1 MNTEFLAATE
11 KTDVD
16 QIQKL
21 LQLLKKAQ
29 RLGLSFDIGNAY
41 IRRDYIEQQNA
52 LNAEIDAITRE
63 LTAWDS
69 TTNQSRAAAQFG
81 TSWQPYF

>member
-1 MNTEFLAATE
+1 MNTEFLSATE
-11 KTDVD
+11 KTDAE

-29 RLGLSFDIGNAY
+29 RLALSFDIGNAY

-52 LNAEIDAITRE
+52 LNAEIDAIARE
-63 LTAWDS
+63 LTA
-69 TTNQSRAAAQFG
+69 
-81 TSWQPYF
+81 

>member
-1 MNTEFLAATE
+1 MNTEFFAATE
-11 KTDVD
+11 KTDSE

-29 RLGLSFDIGNAY
+29 RLGLSFDHRTIGNAY
-41 IRRDYIEQQNA
+41 IRRAYIEQQNA

-63 LTAWDS
+63 LTA
-69 TTNQSRAAAQFG
+69 
-81 TSWQPYF
+81 

>member
-1 MNTEFLAATE
+1 MTSKIFAATE
-11 KTDVD
+11 KTDAE

-41 IRRDYIEQQNA
+41 IRRDYIDQQTA
-52 LNAEIDAITRE
+52 LNAEIDAITKE
-63 LTAWDS
+63 LTA
-69 TTNQSRAAAQFG
+69 
-81 TSWQPYF
+81 

>member
-1 MNTEFLAATE
+1 MTLKIFAATE
-11 KTDVD
+11 KTDSE

-52 LNAEIDAITRE
+52 LNAEIDAITKE
-63 LTAWDS
+63 LKA
-69 TTNQSRAAAQFG
+69 
-81 TSWQPYF
+81 

>member
-1 MNTEFLAATE
+1 MTLKIFAATE
-11 KTDVD
+11 KTDAEQV
-16 QIQKL
+16 QKL

-52 LNAEIDAITRE
+52 LNAEIDAIARE
-63 LTAWDS
+63 LTA
-69 TTNQSRAAAQFG
+69 
-81 TSWQPYF
+81 